1 MDGTAWNLFHFCPF
15 TTCQY
20 SAFGV
25 TSIEKEGK
33 KLAALVLLA
42 VLVLGAFLAVQAS
55 SLGQAFARGGHD
67 DDGDDDD
74 RGKRGRDEERRNH
87 GVEDDDEQKVN
98 KRLQIH
104 LNRVL
109 ATVQSK
115 LEVAGRESKVQF
127 FFRTEPGITLK
138 LHFKSE
144 AESKTEENE
153 TKLDITV
160 RFLQLREFQDLNSNG
175 RLDAEEKVVQVLDLT
190 KLKYSPITLQ
200 TIQSDNNLTG
210 YRLEAHSLGNVTFQ
224 IMADLFPDQALVN
237 GTRFGPGATK
247 VTIGIRQFPF
257 SGNGTK
263 LALIIQ
269 ASSTLKTEVESDV
282 EKREVKI
289 RSATAEGFFV
299 WEGTAA
305 VDGASQP
312 VGSST
317 LREGGRIFIALTYP
331 AGRDIVHDPLIG
343 VRVQASKLAALVN
356 TPPQTL
362 SIAVAAGALV
372 LALLLMARSRREVPI
387 ATPPG

>member
-1 MDGTAWNLFHFCPF
+1 M
-15 TTCQY
+15 
-20 SAFGV
+20 
-25 TSIEKEGK
+25 EKEGK
-33 KLAALVLLA
+33 KLAALGLFA

-55 SLGQAFARGGHD
+55 SLGQALARGGHD

-98 KRLQIH
+98 KRLQIQM
-104 LNRVL
+104 NPAL

-127 FFRTEPGITLK
+127 FFRTEAGITLK
-138 LHFKSE
+138 LHFRSE
-144 AESKTEENE
+144 VGSETEESKTE
-153 TKLDITV
+153 LDITV

-175 RLDAEEKVVQVLDLT
+175 RLDAEDKVVQVLDLT

-210 YRLEAHSLGNVTFQ
+210 HRLEAHSLGKVTFQ
-224 IMADLFPDQALVN
+224 IMADFFPDQAIVN

-247 VTIGIRQFPF
+247 VTIGIKQFPF

-331 AGRDIVHDPLIG
+331 AGQDIVHDPLIG
-343 VRVQASKLAALVN
+343 IRVQASPLAALVN

-362 SIAVAAGALV
+362 SIAIAAGV
-372 LALLLMARSRREVPI
+372 LALAFLFMARRHRGIPVTAPRVN
-387 ATPPG
+387 